1 MEFEMTNDV
10 NDKLNEFLE
19 VNTEIKSAKPPVVKK
34 TAPVEHYD
42 VSKERDREIQDDY
55 EFRRETLY
63 HLIGKGQDALENLM
77 HVAKESDHPR
87 AYEVTGQLMKTTA
100 DLVKDLTQLQIEMN
114 KIQNE
119 KDGTGPNKVVN
130 NNSVFVGDTNEFL
143 EMLKGK
149 NRE

>member
-1 MEFEMTNDV
+1 VKSEVDT
-10 NDKLNEFLE
+10 KLNNFLE
-19 VNTEIKSAKPPVVKK
+19 IDSEINEASKEI
-34 TAPVEHYD
+34 TAPKDLGYTD
-42 VSKERDREIQDDY
+42 IDGERTQEIQDDY

-63 HLIGKGQDALENLM
+63 QLIGQGQSALENLL

-100 DLVKDLTQLQIEMN
+100 DLVKDLTTLQIEMN
-114 KIQNE
+114 KIENE
-119 KDGTGPNKVVN
+119 KGGKGPNKVVN

-149 NRE
+149 NRT

>member
-1 MEFEMTNDV
+1 MSNDID
-10 NDKLNEFLE
+10 DKLNNFLE
-19 VNTEIKSAKPPVVKK
+19 VNTEIKNNKPPVIKQ
-34 TAPVEHYD
+34 VEQYD
-42 VSKERDREIQDDY
+42 ISKERDREIQDDY
-55 EFRRETLY
+55 EFRREILY
-63 HLIGKGQDALENLM
+63 QLIGKGQDALENLM

-119 KDGTGPNKVVN
+119 KNGGGPNKVIN

-149 NRE
+149 NRT

>member
-1 MEFEMTNDV
+1 MNSDID
-10 NDKLNEFLE
+10 DKLDSFLD
-19 VNTEIKSAKPPVVKK
+19 VNTEMKKSQPPVV
-34 TAPVEHYD
+34 TSPIEHYD
-42 VSKERDREIQDDY
+42 ISKERDREIQDDY

-63 HLIGKGQDALENLM
+63 QLIGKGQDALENLL

-100 DLVKDLTQLQIEMN
+100 DLVKDLTTLQIEMN

-119 KDGTGPNKVVN
+119 KDVSGPNKVVN

-149 NRE
+149 NRK

>member
-1 MEFEMTNDV
+1 MNSDID
-10 NDKLNEFLE
+10 DKLDSFLD
-19 VNTEIKSAKPPVVKK
+19 VNTEMKKSQPPVVK
-34 TAPVEHYD
+34 APVEHYD
-42 VSKERDREIQDDY
+42 ISKERDREIQDDY

-63 HLIGKGQDALENLM
+63 QLIGKGQDALENLL
-77 HVAKESDHPR
+77 HVVKESDHPR

-100 DLVKDLTQLQIEMN
+100 DLVKDLTTLQIEMN

-119 KDGTGPNKVVN
+119 KDGSGPNKVVN

-149 NRE
+149 NRK

>member
-1 MEFEMTNDV
+1 MSNDID
-10 NDKLNEFLE
+10 DKLNNFLE
-19 VNTEIKSAKPPVVKK
+19 VNTEIKNNKPPVIKQ
-34 TAPVEHYD
+34 VEQYD
-42 VSKERDREIQDDY
+42 ISKERDREIQDDY

-63 HLIGKGQDALENLM
+63 QLIGKGQDALENLM

-119 KDGTGPNKVVN
+119 KNGGGPNKVIN

-149 NRE
+149 NRT

>member
-1 MEFEMTNDV
+1 MNSDID
-10 NDKLNEFLE
+10 DKLDSFLD
-19 VNTEIKSAKPPVVKK
+19 VNTEMKKSQPPVV
-34 TAPVEHYD
+34 TSPIEHYD
-42 VSKERDREIQDDY
+42 ISKERDREIQDDY

-63 HLIGKGQDALENLM
+63 QLIGKGQDALENLL

-100 DLVKDLTQLQIEMN
+100 DLVKDLTTLQIEMN

-119 KDGTGPNKVVN
+119 KDGSGPNKVVN

-149 NRE
+149 NRK